1 MLKTVNIAL
10 ENEDILNKVNV
21 QTIVSHLVK
30 KLAFS
35 NIQVRKLTM
44 QAFVSIMNKQKQE
57 VFLNMLLPYLG
68 STSDHMREEVL
79 HLIIASFIKG
89 DNKFDY
95 IPIVDAVGKLLDDP
109 KANVRFASTE
119 ALSALVFKG
128 DKEKVYE
135 ILYEIIERK
144 EYNRL

>member
-1 MLKTVNIAL
+1 LLKTVNIAL

-30 KLAFS
+30 KPTFS

-44 QAFVSIMNKQKQE
+44 QAFVFIMNKQKQE

-68 STSDHMREEVL
+68 STSDHIREEVL

-95 IPIVDAVGKLLDDP
+95 IPIVNAVGKLLDDP